1 MVENVLGGRKW
12 FSASLESAESSGR
25 DAMRAIVINGYG
37 TSEQLTLT
45 DRDEPRPGP
54 RGVLIRVRAAGVN
67 PVDWKI
73 RSGMLKLVLWLRFP
87 FIPGF
92 DISGDVEAV
101 GSQVTRFKPG
111 DPVYA
116 MLGPPRGGGYAE
128 LAVAPESAVA
138 RKAPSLSYSEAAS
151 MPVAGLTALQ
161 GLRDLGRLMPGQSV
175 LINGASG
182 GVGTFAVQ
190 IARAPGVCGPQN
202 VELVRSLGAE
212 TVLDYTKEDF
222 TAPAKIYDV
231 ILDAVARSSFAKC
244 QRVLAPAGTYVTTLP
259 SVDVLIRGTVLL
271 PLLGLVGQYQRARTL
286 FAKARWRNLEYLAS
300 LADEGKLKP
309 VIDRVY
315 RLDQARAAHD
325 QSESERTRGKIVL
338 EIG

>member
-1 MVENVLGGRKW
+1 
-12 FSASLESAESSGR
+12 
-25 DAMRAIVINGYG
+25 MRAVVINEYG
-37 TSEQLTLT
+37 SSEKLTVVELKEPSPQS
-45 DRDEPRPGP
+45 DE
-54 RGVLIRVRAAGVN
+54 VLIRVRAAGVN

-73 RSGMLKLVLWLRFP
+73 RSGMLRLVLWLRFP

-92 DISGDVEAV
+92 DISGEVVGV

-111 DPVYA
+111 DPVYG

-128 LAVAPESAVA
+128 LAVAPESALA
-138 RKAPSLSYSEAAS
+138 RKARSQSDIEAAS

-161 GLRDLGRLMPGQSV
+161 GLRDLGRLKPGQSV

-182 GVGTFAVQ
+182 GVGSFAVQ
-190 IARAPGVCGPQN
+190 IARALGARVTGVCGPKN

-222 TAPAKIYDV
+222 TAPGKVYDV
-231 ILDAVARSSFAKC
+231 ILDAVAKNSFANC
-244 QRVLAPAGTYVTTLP
+244 RRVLAPAGTYVTTLP
-259 SVDVLIRGTVLL
+259 NVEVLIQGMVFL
-271 PLLGLVGQYQRARTL
+271 PLLSLVGQCQRALTL
-286 FAKARWRNLEYLAS
+286 FAKARREDLEYLAS

-309 VIDRVY
+309 VIDHVY
-315 RLDQARAAHD
+315 SLDQVRAAHD
-325 QSESERTRGKIVL
+325 HSESERTRGKIVL

>member
-1 MVENVLGGRKW
+1 
-12 FSASLESAESSGR
+12 
-25 DAMRAIVINGYG
+25 MRAVVINEYG
-37 TSEQLTLT
+37 PSEKLTLV
-45 DRDEPRPGP
+45 DLNEPGP
-54 RGVLIRVRAAGVN
+54 RPDEVLIRVRAAGVN

-138 RKAPSLSYSEAAS
+138 RKARSQSYIEAAS

-161 GLRDLGRLMPGQSV
+161 GLRDLGRLKPGQSV

-190 IARAPGVCGPQN
+190 ISRALGARVTGVCGPKN
-202 VELVRSLGAE
+202 VGLVRSLGAE
-212 TVLDYTKEDF
+212 MVLDYTKEDF
-222 TAPAKIYDV
+222 TAPGKAYDV
-231 ILDAVARSSFAKC
+231 ILDAVAKSSFANCRKGTRAGGDVRDDATQC
-244 QRVLAPAGTYVTTLP
+244 GCPDPGNGPFAPPEPGGSVSACHDAVRQGALARPGVP
-259 SVDVLIRGTVLL
+259 
-271 PLLGLVGQYQRARTL
+271 
-286 FAKARWRNLEYLAS
+286 
-300 LADEGKLKP
+300 GKP
-309 VIDRVY
+309 GR
-315 RLDQARAAHD
+315 
-325 QSESERTRGKIVL
+325 
-338 EIG
+338 

>member
-1 MVENVLGGRKW
+1 
-12 FSASLESAESSGR
+12 
-25 DAMRAIVINGYG
+25 MRAVVINEYG
-37 TSEQLTLT
+37 TSEALTLV
-45 DRDEPRPGP
+45 DLKAPSPGP
-54 RGVLIRVRAAGVN
+54 DEVLIRVRAAGVN

-73 RSGMLKLVLWLRFP
+73 RSGMLRMMLWLKFP

-92 DISGDVEAV
+92 DISGDVASV
-101 GSQVTRFKPG
+101 GSHVNRFKPG

-138 RKAPSLSYSEAAS
+138 RKARSQSYIEAAA
-151 MPVAGLTALQ
+151 MPIAGLTALQ
-161 GLRDLGRLMPGQSV
+161 GLRDLGRLKPGQSV
-175 LINGASG
+175 LVNGASG

-190 IARAPGVCGPQN
+190 IARAMGARVTAVCGPKN
-202 VELVRSLGAE
+202 VELVKSLGAE
-212 TVLDYTKEDF
+212 VVIDYTKDDF
-222 TAPAKIYDV
+222 TAPGKTYDV
-231 ILDAVARSSFAKC
+231 ILDAVAKSSFTNC
-244 QRVLAPAGTYVTTLP
+244 RRILAPAGTYVTTLP
-259 SVDVLIRGTVLL
+259 NADVLIQGTVLL
-271 PLLGLVGQYQRARTL
+271 PLMSLLGQRQRAL
-286 FAKARWRNLEYLAS
+286 FLLAKARGQDLEYLAT

-315 RLDQARAAHD
+315 PLDQAGAAHD

>member
-1 MVENVLGGRKW
+1 
-12 FSASLESAESSGR
+12 
-25 DAMRAIVINGYG
+25 MRAVVINEYG
-37 TSEQLTLT
+37 PSEKLTLV
-45 DRDEPRPGP
+45 DLKEPSPRPDE
-54 RGVLIRVRAAGVN
+54 VLIRVRAAGVN

-73 RSGMLKLVLWLRFP
+73 RGGMLKIVLWLKFP

-92 DISGDVEAV
+92 DISGDVAAV
-101 GSQVTRFKPG
+101 GSRVTRFKPG

-138 RKAPSLSYSEAAS
+138 RKAHSQSYIEAAS
-151 MPVAGLTALQ
+151 MPVAALTALQ
-161 GLRDLGRLMPGQSV
+161 GLRDLGRLQPGQSV

-190 IARAPGVCGPQN
+190 IARALGARVTGVCGPKN
-202 VELVRSLGAE
+202 VGLVRSLGAE
-212 TVLDYTKEDF
+212 MVLDYTKEDF
-222 TAPAKIYDV
+222 TAPGKAYDV
-231 ILDAVARSSFAKC
+231 ILDAVAKSSFANCRKA
-244 QRVLAPAGTYVTTLP
+244 LAPAGTYVTTLP
-259 SVDVLIRGTVLL
+259 NVDVLIQGMVLL
-271 PLLGLVGQYQRARTL
+271 PLLSLVGQCQRALTL
-286 FAKARWRNLEYLAS
+286 FAKARWQDLEYLAS

-315 RLDQARAAHD
+315 PLDQAGAAHD
-325 QSESERTRGKIVL
+325 QSESERTRGKLVL